1 MSKQISLFAKG
12 IIVGLKLVGTLEERI
27 ADILQDE
34 GIPCDRSTISKIWK
48 KYKEQGIYEDQ
59 RQYKSGRP
67 QSLDEQD
74 IKKNIYL
81 IIISINCY
89 CQLII
94 PLEKKIGS
102 EPKGDS
108 VLLIYT
114 FYQKQRKE
122 RVQNNIEIQVLS
134 NMKPQSSTPIS
145 QLERGIVIGLK
156 ISSTTN
162 LNVQKILEENKIS
175 ISLQSISRI
184 WSQNQQEYV
193 FYRKKDV

>member
-1 MSKQISLFAKG
+1 MLQNDFIRQNDFLVKLDEMLNIIKIGGFYTLRQTTHFLIYIISLAQKWNIQNEFKRFLRDETQQEHIKLIMKSAHKDQVYG
-12 IIVGLKLVGTLEERI
+12 IPKQTLQQYLQIKQNQNILIKSLKL
-27 ADILQDE
+27 
-34 GIPCDRSTISKIWK
+34 
-48 KYKEQGIYEDQ
+48 
-59 RQYKSGRP
+59 
-67 QSLDEQD
+67 
-74 IKKNIYL
+74 
-81 IIISINCY
+81 
-89 CQLII
+89 
-94 PLEKKIGS
+94 
-102 EPKGDS
+102 GDS

-184 WSQNQQEYV
+184 WSQNQQEY
-193 FYRKKDV
+193 